1 MPPPPDLEAR
11 LVVALHV
18 AQEAAKFILGYY
30 QATNL
35 VVERKIDSSP
45 VTEADRGAEKLI
57 HNAIVREFR
66 DDGILGEEFGE
77 KPGTSGF
84 RWILDPVDGTKSFI
98 HGVPLFGTLIG
109 VEYRGKCVI
118 GVCCFPALNETVYAS
133 VGNGC
138 WWQQGAGRPVRA
150 RVSEVDSLDK
160 ALFCFTTV
168 SGWERIG
175 RVDAFDK
182 LRNQSL
188 LARGWGDC
196 YGHALVA
203 TGRADVMVDPLM
215 NPWDIA
221 ALIPIVQEAGGH
233 FLDWSGNVDIHAG
246 NGFSVNNK
254 LKQSVLDILA

>member
-1 MPPPPDLEAR
+1 MTLPDLRSR
-11 LVVALHV
+11 LDFALNI
-18 AQEAAKFILGYY
+18 AQDASKFILGYY
-30 QATNL
+30 QSSQL
-35 VVERKIDSSP
+35 VVEWKIDSSP
-45 VTEADRGAEKLI
+45 VTEADQGAERLI
-57 HNAIVREFR
+57 REALAREFPE
-66 DDGILGEEFGE
+66 DAVLGEEYGE
-77 KPGTSGF
+77 QTGTSGF

-109 VEYRGKCVI
+109 VEYRGTCLI
-118 GVCCFPALNETVYAS
+118 GVCRFPALNEVVYAAA
-133 VGNGC
+133 GQGC
-138 WWQQGAGRPVRA
+138 WWQQGGGSPVRS
-150 RVSEVDSLDK
+150 RVSEVASLDK
-160 ALFCFTTV
+160 ALFSFTTV

-182 LRNQSL
+182 LREKCL

-233 FLDWSGNVDIHAG
+233 FLDWSGNVDVHAG
-246 NGFSVNNK
+246 NGFSVNDR
-254 LKQSVLDILA
+254 LRQSVLDILA